1 MGRAVTR
8 VADTTDTTEETQM
21 TGILPSYV
29 RDAWW
34 TPDASA
40 EASAAEVRDAS
51 TGEVVARVSTEGLDL
66 GAVLEHA
73 RTVGQR
79 SLGELTFHQRAV
91 LLKQMALVLTERK
104 AELYELSARTG
115 ATKRDSWVDIDG
127 GIGVLFT
134 YSSKGRREL
143 PNAKV
148 VVDGPVEPLSK
159 DGSFIGRHVYT
170 RLPGVAVQINAF
182 NFPVWG
188 SLEKF
193 APAFLAGVPTVVKPA
208 TPTGYL
214 AEAFVRILVESGLLP
229 AGSLQLVSGGV
240 PDLFDHLRVGD
251 LVAFTGSASTAER
264 LRAHDSVQT
273 GGVRFTS
280 ETDSI
285 NASVLGTDA
294 VPGTPEFDA
303 YVAQLVVEM
312 TSKAGQKCTAIR
324 RAIVPAASVDAVVDA
339 VRARLAEK
347 VVVGDPRNEGV
358 TMGPLASLAQRDEVL
373 RQVRRLQEAGG
384 ELVIGSTE
392 APEGV
397 DADGAFVSPMLL
409 SFTDATS
416 DAVHEVEAFGP
427 VASVIA
433 YDTIDQAVDLVAR
446 GGGSLVTSVA
456 THDPDVAVALA
467 SGIAAMNGRL
477 LFLDRDDA
485 RTSTGHGSPVP
496 HLVHGGPGRAGG
508 GEELGGIRA
517 VFHHMQRTAVQ
528 GSPAMLTALTGVW
541 HSGAAARPY
550 AESGD
555 VHPFRK
561 SLAEL
566 RIGDQVV
573 SPSRTVTLEDIETF
587 ANFTGDTFYAHMD
600 EAAAAANPFFPG
612 RVAHGYLLVSWAAG
626 LFVDAAPGP
635 VLANSGLENLRFIT
649 PVSPGDEIR
658 VELTAKQ
665 ITPRETDE
673 YGEVRWDAV
682 LKNQRDELVAT
693 YDVLTLVAKEQA
705 GDAAGGA
712 PAVVDAGAQP
722 QPA

>member
-1 MGRAVTR
+1 M
-8 VADTTDTTEETQM
+8 TD
-21 TGILPSYV
+21 ILPSYV

-34 TPDASA
+34 TPGDDAVA
-40 EASAAEVRDAS
+40 PPTEVRDAS

-66 GAVLEHA
+66 GAALEHA
-73 RTVGQR
+73 RTIGQK

-91 LLKQMALVLTERK
+91 LLKQMALALTERK

-115 ATKRDSWVDIDG
+115 ATERDSWVDIDG

-148 VVDGPVEPLSK
+148 LVDGPVEPLSK

-193 APAFLAGVPTVVKPA
+193 APAFLAGVPTLVKPA

-214 AEAFVRILVESGLLP
+214 TEAYVRILVESGLLP
-229 AGSLQLVSGGV
+229 AGSLQLVSGSV
-240 PDLFDHLRVGD
+240 PDLFEHLRLGD

-273 GGVRFTS
+273 GGVRFSS

-294 VPGTPEFDA
+294 AEGTPEFDA
-303 YVAQLVVEM
+303 YVKQLVVEM

-339 VRARLAEK
+339 VRARLDER
-347 VVVGDPRNEGV
+347 VVVGDPRTEGV
-358 TMGPLASLAQRDEVL
+358 TMGPLASTGQRDEVL
-373 RQVRRLQEAGG
+373 RQVRALQDAGG
-384 ELVIGSTE
+384 ELVIGSTD
-392 APEGV
+392 APDGV
-397 DADGAFVSPMLL
+397 DPKGAFMSPMLL
-409 SFTDATS
+409 KFADATAP
-416 DAVHEVEAFGP
+416 AVHEVEAFGP

-433 YDTIDQAVDLVAR
+433 YDSIDQAVDLVTR

-456 THDPDVAVALA
+456 THDPDVAIALA
-467 SGIAAMNGRL
+467 TGIASMNGRL

-485 RTSTGHGSPVP
+485 RSSTGHGSPVP

-508 GEELGGIRA
+508 AEELGGMRA
-517 VFHHMQRTAVQ
+517 VKHHMQRTAVQ

-541 HSGAAARPY
+541 HSGAEARPY
-550 AESGD
+550 ATSGES
-555 VHPFRK
+555 HPFRK

-566 RIGDQVV
+566 RIGDQVA
-573 SPSRTVTLEDIETF
+573 SPPRTVTLEDIETF

-600 EAAAAANPFFPG
+600 EEAAAANPFFPG

-635 VLANSGLENLRFIT
+635 VLANYGLENLRFIT
-649 PVSPGDEIR
+649 PVSPGDSIR
-658 VELTAKQ
+658 VELTAKE
-665 ITPRETDE
+665 ISPRETDE

-682 LKNQRDELVAT
+682 LKNQDDEIVAT
-693 YDVLTLVAKEQA
+693 YDVLTLVSKELT
-705 GDAAGGA
+705 
-712 PAVVDAGAQP
+712 P

>member
-1 MGRAVTR
+1 M
-8 VADTTDTTEETQM
+8 TE
-21 TGILPSYV
+21 ILPSYV

-34 TPDASA
+34 TPDQAAVASA
-40 EASAAEVRDAS
+40 TEVRDAS
-51 TGEVVARVSTEGLDL
+51 TGELVARVSTEGLDL
-66 GAVLEHA
+66 AAALEHA
-73 RTVGQR
+73 RTIGQR

-115 ATKRDSWVDIDG
+115 ATQRDSWVDIDG

-148 VVDGPVEPLSK
+148 LVDGPVEPLSK

-214 AEAFVRILVESGLLP
+214 TEAYVRILVESGLLP
-229 AGSLQLVSGGV
+229 AGSLQLVSGSV
-240 PDLFDHLRVGD
+240 PDLFDHLRLGD
-251 LVAFTGSASTAER
+251 HVAFTGSASTAER

-273 GGVRFTS
+273 GGVRFSS

-294 VPGTPEFDA
+294 TPETPEFDA
-303 YVAQLVVEM
+303 YVKQLVVEM

-324 RAIVPAASVDAVVDA
+324 RAIVPAASVDALVDA
-339 VRARLAEK
+339 VRERLAER
-347 VVVGDPRNEGV
+347 VVVGDPRAEGT
-358 TMGPLASLAQRDEVL
+358 TMGPLASTGQRDEVL

-384 ELVIGSTE
+384 ELVIGSLE

-397 DADGAFVSPMLL
+397 DAEGAFVQPMLL
-409 SFTDATS
+409 KFTDAAAP
-416 DAVHEVEAFGP
+416 AVHEVEAFGP

-433 YDTIDQAVDLVAR
+433 YDSIDQAVDLVAR

-456 THDPDVAVALA
+456 THDPEVAIALA
-467 SGIAAMNGRL
+467 TGIAPMNGRL

-485 RTSTGHGSPVP
+485 RSSTGHGSPVP

-508 GEELGGIRA
+508 SEELGGMRA
-517 VFHHMQRTAVQ
+517 VKHYMQRTAVQ

-541 HSGAAARPY
+541 HSGAEARPY
-550 AESGD
+550 LEAGEP
-555 VHPFRK
+555 HPFRK
-561 SLAEL
+561 SLADL
-566 RIGDQVV
+566 RIGDQVA
-573 SPSRTVTLEDIETF
+573 SAPRTVTLDDIETF

-600 EAAAAANPFFPG
+600 EEAAAANPFFPG

-635 VLANSGLENLRFIT
+635 VLANYGLENLRFIT
-649 PVSPGDEIR
+649 PVSPGDSIR
-658 VELTAKQ
+658 VELTAKE
-665 ITPRETDE
+665 ISPRETDE

-682 LKNQRDELVAT
+682 LKNQDDEIVAT
-693 YDVLTLVAKEQA
+693 YDVLTLVAKEPM
-705 GDAAGGA
+705 
-712 PAVVDAGAQP
+712 PAP